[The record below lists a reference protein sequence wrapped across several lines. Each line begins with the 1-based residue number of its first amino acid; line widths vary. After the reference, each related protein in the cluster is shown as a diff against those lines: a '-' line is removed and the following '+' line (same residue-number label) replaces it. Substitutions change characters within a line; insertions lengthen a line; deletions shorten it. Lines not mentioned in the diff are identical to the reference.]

1 MGAQRPTSLTV
12 DEAGPQR
19 HDERVQFMGS
29 PFGHGSEPD
38 AEAMLRMQRR
48 MSEPDN
54 EVPAPVP
61 FTAVLGRTDELA
73 VCIVGMHAFTAGL
86 SFRLAVRLRHM
97 RQGLPH
103 RMFEMVSGH
112 GPGTPA
118 EDRLLLGVEY
128 ADGRT
133 VSNVNGDDWFATGEL
148 PEDRLVLR
156 PGGGGGGGLSYD
168 QRFWLSPL
176 PPPGPVTIVSAWPA
190 LGLEEDSTHCDGQML
205 LDAAARALV
214 LWPPSAQSFE
224 PELPPEPPPVPRGWF
239 SRQQRRNPDR
249 PDDA

>member
-1 MGAQRPTSLTV
+1 V
-12 DEAGPQR
+12 E
-19 HDERVQFMGS
+19 HVGS
-29 PFGHGSEPD
+29 PFEHGQEPD
-38 AEAMLRMQRR
+38 AEAVLQMQRR

-61 FTAVLGRTDELA
+61 FTAVLGRTEDLA
-73 VCIVGMHAFTAGL
+73 VCLAGMDAYTTGL
-86 SFRLAVRLRHM
+86 SFRLAVRLRKA
-97 RQGLPH
+97 RSGLHH
-103 RMFEMVSGH
+103 RLFEMVSGH

-133 VSNVNGDDWFATGEL
+133 VSNLAGDAWFAMREASDH
-148 PEDRLVLR
+148 ELVLN

-176 PPPGPVTIVSAWPA
+176 PPPGLVTFICAWPA
-190 LGLEEDSTHCDGQML
+190 LDLPETSATVQGQVL

-214 LWPPSAQSFE
+214 LWPPSTRSFE
-224 PELPPEPPPVPRGWF
+224 PEPEPQPPAVPEGWF
-239 SRQQRRNPDR
+239 SRQQWRGRAERSD
-249 PDDA
+249 

>member
-1 MGAQRPTSLTV
+1 VEFTGW
-12 DEAGPQR
+12 
-19 HDERVQFMGS
+19 
-29 PFGHGSEPD
+29 PFGHGKEPD

-61 FTAVLGRTDELA
+61 FTAVLGRTYDVA
-73 VCIVGMHAFTAGL
+73 VCIAGMHAYTTGL
-86 SFRLAVRLRHM
+86 SFRLAVRLRQM
-97 RQGLPH
+97 PTGLHH
-103 RMFEMVSGH
+103 RIFEMVSGH

-133 VSNVNGDDWFATGEL
+133 ASNIAGVDWFARDEL
-148 PEDRLVLR
+148 SDDQLVLA

-176 PPPGPVTIVSAWPA
+176 PPPGPVTLVCAWPA
-190 LGLEEDSTHCDGQML
+190 LGLAEAAAEVEGQTL

-214 LWPPSAQSFE
+214 LWPPSTRSLE
-224 PELPPEPPPVPRGWF
+224 PEAAPEPPNVPKGWF
-239 SRQQRRNPDR
+239 SRQQRRSSNEPG
-249 PDDA
+249 DA

>member
-1 MGAQRPTSLTV
+1 
-12 DEAGPQR
+12 
-19 HDERVQFMGS
+19 MGS
-29 PFGHGSEPD
+29 PFEHGREPD

-48 MSEPDN
+48 MSEPEN

-73 VCIVGMHAFTAGL
+73 VCIVGMHAFTTGL
-86 SFRLAVRLRHM
+86 SFRLAVRLREV
-97 RQGLPH
+97 RQGAHH
-103 RMFEMVSGH
+103 RLFEMVSGH

-133 VSNVNGDDWFATGEL
+133 TSNLNGDDWFAREEL
-148 PEDRLVLR
+148 PEGRLVLS

-176 PPPGPVTIVSAWPA
+176 PPPGPVTIVCAWPA
-190 LGLEEDSTHCDGQML
+190 LRLEESSAQCNGQL
-205 LDAAARALV
+205 LIDAASRAVV
-214 LWPPSAQSFE
+214 LWPPSSQSFE
-224 PELPPEPPPVPRGWF
+224 PELPSEPPSVPTGWF
-239 SRQQRRNPDR
+239 SRQQRRKPNQHDG
-249 PDDA
+249 A